1 MNTHSEIH
9 ALIQLLDDDD
19 QEVFKHVHDKLKS
32 MGPEAI
38 PVLEEVWSADLN
50 STTHERLEEIIHE
63 IQFEALHNAWELWL
77 EQDTPDL
84 LTGAF
89 LVAKYHY
96 PDIKFQDLEAKV
108 IKLKQTIW
116 LELNY
121 SQTPLEQI
129 QIFNQVF
136 YTYHGFK
143 GSQSTSDFQDFC
155 INQVVDSKKGSA
167 IAVGILYQVLA
178 NELNLPV
185 YGVTLIR
192 HFILAFCKK
201 TLFEFSEEENNE
213 REVMFY
219 VNPINKG
226 SIFSRNEI
234 KDYLEK
240 MNVAT
245 EPKYFIPANT
255 LTIIQEMLN
264 YLIEL
269 YGQQNRDDRVDEL
282 KTLLELTGG
291 Q

>member
-1 MNTHSEIH
+1 MSSDSEIH

-19 QEVFKHVHDKLKS
+19 QEVFKHIYGKLKS
-32 MGPEAI
+32 LGPDAI

-50 STTHERLEEIIHE
+50 SVTHERLEEIIHD
-63 IQFEALHNAWELWL
+63 IQYEALTIDWETWL
-77 EQDTPDL
+77 GQETPDL

-96 PDIKFQDLEAKV
+96 PEISFEDLNKKI
-108 IKLKQTIW
+108 IKLKQNIW

-136 YTYHGFK
+136 YSYHGFK

-167 IAVGILYQVLA
+167 AAIGILYQILA

-185 YGVTLIR
+185 YGVTLTR

-201 TLFEFSEEENNE
+201 TLFDFSEEENNE

-240 MNVAT
+240 MNVT
-245 EPKYFIPANT
+245 QEQKYFIPANN
-255 LTIIQEMLN
+255 LAIIQEMLN
-264 YLIEL
+264 YLVEL
-269 YGQQNRDDRVDEL
+269 YGQQNRENRVDDL
-282 KTLLELTGG
+282 KGLLLMMGE
-291 Q
+291 

>member
-1 MNTHSEIH
+1 MSNNSEIH

-19 QEVFKHVHDKLKS
+19 QEVFRHVHDKLKS
-32 MGPEAI
+32 LGTEAI
-38 PVLEEVWSADLN
+38 PALEEVWSADLN

-63 IQFEALHNAWELWL
+63 IQYDALKDAWELWL
-77 EQDTPDL
+77 EQENPDL

-96 PDIKFQDLEAKV
+96 PEIKFQDLEARV
-108 IKLKQTIW
+108 IKLKQNIW

-136 YTYHGFK
+136 YSYHGFK
-143 GSQSTSDFQDFC
+143 GSQTTSDFQDFC
-155 INQVVDSKKGSA
+155 INQVVDAKKGSA
-167 IAVGILYQVLA
+167 IGIGILYQVLA

-185 YGVTLIR
+185 YGVTLTR
-192 HFILAFCKK
+192 HFILAFCKR

-240 MNVAT
+240 MNVT
-245 EPKYFIPANT
+245 QEPKYFIPANN
-255 LTIIQEMLN
+255 LSIIKELLS

-269 YGQQNRDDRVDEL
+269 YGQQNRESRAEEL
-282 KTLLELTGG
+282 RYLLGLTDV
-291 Q
+291 

>member
-1 MNTHSEIH
+1 MSTDSEIH

-19 QEVFKHVHDKLKS
+19 QEVFKHVYSKLKS
-32 MGPEAI
+32 LGPEAI
-38 PVLEEVWSADLN
+38 PVLEEVWSAELN
-50 STTHERLEEIIHE
+50 SVTHERLEEIIHD
-63 IQFEALHNAWELWL
+63 IQYEALTIAWENWL
-77 EQDTPDL
+77 GVESPDL

-96 PDIKFQDLEAKV
+96 PELRFEDLYKKV
-108 IKLKQTIW
+108 TKLKQNIW

-136 YTYHGFK
+136 YSYHGFK
-143 GSQSTSDFQDFC
+143 GSQTSSDFQDFC

-167 IAVGILYQVLA
+167 VSVGILYQILA

-185 YGVTLIR
+185 YGVTLTR

-201 TLFEFSEEENNE
+201 TLFDFSEGENNE

-240 MNVAT
+240 MNVTQQA
-245 EPKYFIPANT
+245 KYFLPANNI
-255 LTIIQEMLN
+255 TIIKEMLN

-269 YGQQNRDDRVDEL
+269 YGQQNRENRVDDL
-282 KTLLELTGG
+282 KDLLVMMGE
-291 Q
+291 

>member
-19 QEVFKHVHDKLKS
+19 QEVYKHVHDKLKS
-32 MGPEAI
+32 LGTEAI
-38 PVLEEVWSADLN
+38 PVLEEVWSAELN
-50 STTHERLEEIIHE
+50 STTHERLEDIIHE
-63 IQFEALHNAWELWL
+63 IQFDSLQNAWELWL
-77 EQDTPDL
+77 EQETPDL

-96 PDIKFQDLEAKV
+96 PDIKFHELEAKI

-143 GSQSTSDFQDFC
+143 GSQATSDFQDFC
-155 INQVVDSKKGSA
+155 INQVVESKKGSA
-167 IAVGILYQVLA
+167 IAIGILYQALA

-185 YGVTLIR
+185 YGVNLTR
-192 HFILAFCKK
+192 HFILAFCKR
-201 TLFEFSEEENNE
+201 TLLAFSEEENNE
-213 REVMFY
+213 REIMFY
-219 VNPINKG
+219 INPINRG

-240 MNVAT
+240 MNVPAN
-245 EPKYFIPANT
+245 PKYFIPSNN
-255 LTIIQEMLN
+255 LDIIKEMLN
-264 YLIEL
+264 TLIEL
-269 YGQQNRDDRVDEL
+269 YGQQNRSERADEL
-282 KTLLELTGG
+282 KVLLGLLGE
-291 Q
+291 

>member
-1 MNTHSEIH
+1 MSNENEIQ

-32 MGPEAI
+32 LGTEAI
-38 PVLEEVWSADLN
+38 PTLEEVWSAELN
-50 STTHERLEEIIHE
+50 PTTHERLEEIIHE
-63 IQFEALHNAWELWL
+63 IQFDALKEDWENWL
-77 EQDTPDL
+77 AEENPSL

-89 LVAKYHY
+89 LIAKYHY
-96 PDIKFQDLEAKV
+96 PEINIEEIQKK
-108 IKLKQTIW
+108 ITKLKQNIW

-136 YTYHGFK
+136 YAYHGFK
-143 GSQSTSDFQDFC
+143 GSQASSEYQDFC
-155 INQVVDSKKGSA
+155 LNQAIETKKGSSVM
-167 IAVGILYQVLA
+167 IGIIYQVIA

-185 YGVTLIR
+185 YGVNLSK
-192 HFILAFCKK
+192 HYILAFCKR
-201 TLFEFSEEENNE
+201 TILDFSPEENNE

-234 KDYLEK
+234 KDYLTK
-240 MNVAT
+240 LHADSD
-245 EPKYFIPANT
+245 PRYFLPADNRS
-255 LTIIQEMLN
+255 IIQELIN

-269 YGQQNRDDRVDEL
+269 YAQQNREDKIREL
-282 KTLLELTGG
+282 NYLL
-291 Q
+291 QIM